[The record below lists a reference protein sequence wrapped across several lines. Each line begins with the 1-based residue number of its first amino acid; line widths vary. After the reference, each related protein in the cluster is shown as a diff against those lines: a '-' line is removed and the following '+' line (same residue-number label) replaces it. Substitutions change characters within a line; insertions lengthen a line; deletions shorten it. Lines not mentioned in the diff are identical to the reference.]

1 MPAFEDYM
9 FAMCIPDILDYFKNR
24 NKENLKMKIRQFS
37 SKMLKIKQLLKQSL
51 LPQGQLQFVLNK
63 NKTISLKK
71 PETPRKHG

>member
-9 FAMCIPDILDYFKNR
+9 FTMCIPDILDYFKNR

-51 LPQGQLQFVLNK
+51 LPQGQL
-63 NKTISLKK
+63 
-71 PETPRKHG
+71 